1 MHVYDAPEAKTKS
14 PCLRRAALTYLGSTA
29 AGSAST
35 RRPTAPVVAAVAE
48 DVAATV
54 EVVVADTVEAMA
66 ADKEVRLKV

>member
-1 MHVYDAPEAKTKS
+1 
-14 PCLRRAALTYLGSTA
+14 
-29 AGSAST
+29 
-35 RRPTAPVVAAVAE
+35 VVAAVAE